1 MTMKRIAA
9 TVHTL
14 RRAAGARAVVPLVLM
29 GLLLAPMLSQ
39 TTPHASA
46 VTSSHALARSLL
58 LVNACAACSR
68 SLLLVNADGTTYPQI
83 TLQSAP
89 FRTAGPV
96 TMAWK
101 VASAHAKGMP
111 SRFAVALLDAQGRT
125 RARLAD
131 TTRAGRA
138 SATIDLPACLNECSL
153 SISVANMQYA
163 FVGYTLAPAP

>member
-29 GLLLAPMLSQ
+29 GLLLAPMLGQ
-39 TTPHASA
+39 TTPRASA
-46 VTSSHALARSLL
+46 VTSSHAL
-58 LVNACAACSR
+58 SR

-111 SRFAVALLDAQGRT
+111 SRLEVALLDTQGHT

-131 TTRAGRA
+131 TTRDGRA
-138 SATIDLPACLNECSL
+138 SVTIVPACLGGCTF
-153 SISVANMQYA
+153 SIRVANMQYA
-163 FVGYTLAPAP
+163 LVCDTLAPPR

>member
-9 TVHTL
+9 TVHSL
-14 RRAAGARAVVPLVLM
+14 HRAACARAVVPLALA
-29 GLLLAPMLSQ
+29 GLLGALTLGVAVPR
-39 TTPHASA
+39 ASA
-46 VTSSHALARSLL
+46 GTSSHAL
-58 LVNACAACSR
+58 SR
-68 SLLLVNADGTTYPQI
+68 SVVLVNADGTTYPEI
-83 TLQSAP
+83 TLLSAP

-101 VASAHAKGMP
+101 VASAKAKGMP

-138 SATIDLPACLNECSL
+138 SATIVPACLPGCTL
-153 SISVANMQYA
+153 SIRVANMQYA
-163 FVGYTLAPAP
+163 LVGYTLAPAR

>member
-14 RRAAGARAVVPLVLM
+14 RRAACARAVVPLALA
-29 GLLLAPMLSQ
+29 GLLGALTLGVAAPRAAAG
-39 TTPHASA
+39 TPHW
-46 VTSSHALARSLL
+46 RSVV
-58 LVNACAACSR
+58 LVD
-68 SLLLVNADGTTYPQI
+68 ADGTTYPAI

-96 TMAWK
+96 TMVWK
-101 VASAHAKGMP
+101 VTSANARGMP

-138 SATIDLPACLNECSL
+138 SSTIIRPECLGGCSFG
-153 SISVANMQYA
+153 ISVANMHYA
-163 FVGYTLAPAP
+163 LVGYTLAPAP

>member
-1 MTMKRIAA
+1 MKRIAA

-14 RRAAGARAVVPLVLM
+14 RAACARAVVPFALA
-29 GLLLAPMLSQ
+29 GLLGALTLGMA
-39 TTPHASA
+39 TRRASA
-46 VTSSHALARSLL
+46 GTPQWRSVV
-58 LVNACAACSR
+58 LVD
-68 SLLLVNADGTTYPQI
+68 ADGTTYPAI

-96 TMAWK
+96 TMVWK
-101 VASAHAKGMP
+101 VASANARGMA

-138 SATIDLPACLNECSL
+138 SATIVPACLPGCTL
-153 SISVANMQYA
+153 SIRVANMQYA
-163 FVGYTLAPAP
+163 LVGYTLAPAR

>member
-1 MTMKRIAA
+1 VNKIAA

-14 RRAAGARAVVPLVLM
+14 RCAACARAVVPLALA
-29 GLLLAPMLSQ
+29 GLLGALLLGLAAPR
-39 TTPHASA
+39 AAA
-46 VTSSHALARSLL
+46 VTS
-58 LVNACAACSR
+58 SR

-83 TLQSAP
+83 TLLSAP

-96 TMAWK
+96 TMVWK
-101 VASAHAKGMP
+101 VASAHARGMP

-138 SATIDLPACLNECSL
+138 SATIDLPECLSGCSL
-153 SISVANMQYA
+153 SISVANMHYA
-163 FVGYTLAPAP
+163 LVGYTLAPAR

>member
-1 MTMKRIAA
+1 MKRIAA

-14 RRAAGARAVVPLVLM
+14 RRAAGARAVVPLVLV
-29 GLLLAPMLSQ
+29 GLLLAPMLGQ

-46 VTSSHALARSLL
+46 VTSSHAL
-58 LVNACAACSR
+58 SR

-138 SATIDLPACLNECSL
+138 SATIVPECLSGCTL
-153 SISVANMQYA
+153 SISVANMHYA
-163 FVGYTLAPAP
+163 LVGYTLAPAR

>member
-1 MTMKRIAA
+1 MKRIAA

-14 RRAAGARAVVPLVLM
+14 RRAAGARAVVPLVLV
-29 GLLLAPMLSQ
+29 GLLLAPMLGQ
-39 TTPHASA
+39 TTPRASA
-46 VTSSHALARSLL
+46 VTSSHAL
-58 LVNACAACSR
+58 SR

-83 TLQSAP
+83 TLLSAP

-101 VASAHAKGMP
+101 VTSAHARGMP

-153 SISVANMQYA
+153 SISVANMHYA
-163 FVGYTLAPAP
+163 LVGYTLAPAR

>member
-1 MTMKRIAA
+1 MFTARYPR
-9 TVHTL
+9 TL
-14 RRAAGARAVVPLVLM
+14 RTIMVTGFLSLGVGLAFGTSLTPASGAH
-29 GLLLAPMLSQ
+29 APR
-39 TTPHASA
+39 ASA
-46 VTSSHALARSLL
+46 VTSSRSLL
-58 LVNACAACSR
+58 L
-68 SLLLVNADGTTYPQI
+68 LNADGTTYPEI

-96 TMAWK
+96 TMVWK
-101 VASAHAKGMP
+101 VASAHALGLP

-163 FVGYTLAPAP
+163 LVGYTLAPPP